1 MCLYIKNPKRYRPL
15 IAKKDIVVYKIV
27 RYYTDVD
34 RYYTPYQSQIVI
46 FDENGRCTLKSDANN
61 GLMRGE
67 ISLKTEYNGKFR
79 YDFWAGRDGVHF
91 DTASDVPD
99 AKDCETIRIY
109 QGIHAYRD
117 ELAVKLFLA
126 TNFSKSYNGIRYII
140 FEAIIPKGAAYYEG
154 EFNQVV
160 ADEIILH
167 EDKLTA
173 VVGKENG
180 FEYCLTNIKE
190 FRYDWKKILSDYTSG
205 TVCRVPDGLWHGEGF
220 GG

>member
-1 MCLYIKNPKRYRPL
+1 MCLYIKNPKGYRPL

-27 RYYTDVD
+27 RYYPDVD
-34 RYYTPYQSQIVI
+34 RYYTPYQSQIVL
-46 FDENGRCTLKSDANN
+46 FDENGRCAIKPDTNN

-79 YDFWAGRDGVHF
+79 YNFWAGRDGVSF
-91 DTASDVPD
+91 DGVSDVPD
-99 AKDCETIRIY
+99 VKDCETIRIY
-109 QGIHAYRD
+109 QGIHAYPD
-117 ELAVKLFLA
+117 EDTARLFLA
-126 TNFSKSYNGIRYII
+126 TSFSKSYNGIRYII

-154 EFNQVV
+154 EFGHVV

-167 EDKLTA
+167 KDMVT
-173 VVGKENG
+173 VVCGKENG

-190 FRYDWKKILSDYTSG
+190 FRYDWKEIISDCTSG
-205 TVCRVPDGLWHGEGF
+205 TFCRLSDGLRHGEGF